1 MPDPVWMSGVVT
13 HACGLPCCLAPPG
26 LLGTPLDCSPASARC
41 GTVAAS
47 SRTWTWETTR
57 PPATAARTWTR
68 TTSLRCLPLRP
79 QRPRQWLTR
88 QIWSFALDQ
97 ASALWPTTLRSW
109 DTALLLHL
117 AARHQSLWEKARRDG
132 RAGRRPDHP
141 PPTPRR
147 AHPILPPLRSMQR
160 KNECEPRPPRRSDAL
175 TAPAGRPSARW
186 KGPDAGV
193 GVESPATADG
203 GVCGGEGREG
213 RAWGVR
219 LWPPTARPRGGERG
233 PRGAPAS
240 ATRVGAGRRPNAGT
254 AQGQDGPRRRPPPIA
269 GGRHRG
275 RFRGG
280 PRAPGTRPMV
290 GTTTTVAADRPSRT
304 AGGGRP

>member
-13 HACGLPCCLAPPG
+13 HACGLPCCLAPPR

-47 SRTWTWETTR
+47 SRTWTWETMR

-117 AARHQSLWEKARRDG
+117 AARHQSLWAKARRDG

-147 AHPILPPLRSMQR
+147 AHPILPPLEVHAKKKRVR
-160 KNECEPRPPRRSDAL
+160 A
-175 TAPAGRPSARW
+175 A
-186 KGPDAGV
+186 
-193 GVESPATADG
+193 ATAALRCPDG
-203 GVCGGEGREG
+203 
-213 RAWGVR
+213 
-219 LWPPTARPRGGERG
+219 
-233 PRGAPAS
+233 S
-240 ATRVGAGRRPNAGT
+240 
-254 AQGQDGPRRRPPPIA
+254 RRPPLRQVERPQRPCRRRVA
-269 GGRHRG
+269 SDSRRG
-275 RFRGG
+275 RVRRGG
-280 PRAPGTRPMV
+280 
-290 GTTTTVAADRPSRT
+290 
-304 AGGGRP
+304 